1 MVDHSV
7 SRLPPLTINALFGLA
22 FASDT
27 DLVAL
32 NLAGDGN
39 S

>member
-1 MVDHSV
+1 MV
-7 SRLPPLTINALFGLA
+7 SRLPPLTLGALFGLA
-22 FASDT
+22 FASAADII
-27 DLVAL
+27 VL

>member
-1 MVDHSV
+1 MV
-7 SRLPPLTINALFGLA
+7 SRLPPPTHLALFGLA
-22 FASDT
+22 FASAAR
-27 DLVAL
+27 VFAL